1 MNRGLL
7 LAGAVSLLLVLI
19 GLSWSTRRCGRP
31 ARCPAHVAH
40 ALGMSPRAL
49 RSTSQAERPVVDA
62 GRLLPFTPEQITR
75 AAQLA
80 QAFIAAYSTHRYN
93 EPGAAYLQHLA
104 PMTAPS
110 LYAVLE
116 RTATDPTVQV
126 PRQRMQ
132 EVTLAHARTEMI
144 RELGPTSITFLVTA
158 TEHVT
163 TTYATRRDTARY
175 AVTLIPATGGDWSVY
190 DVELAA
196 TGQGGDHGGRP

>member
-1 MNRGLL
+1 MNRGLVLAVAAGLTVAL
-7 LAGAVSLLLVLI
+7 LC
-19 GLSWSTRRCGRP
+19 LSWSAHRAGRP
-31 ARCPAHVAH
+31 TQAAHRTGTRWRFPALTA
-40 ALGMSPRAL
+40 ASPPEPA
-49 RSTSQAERPVVDA
+49 VDA

-80 QAFIAAYSTHRYN
+80 QTFIAAYSTHRYH

-116 RTATDPTVQV
+116 RATADPTVQV

-132 EVTLAHARTEMI
+132 EVTLTHAHTEMI
-144 RELGPTSITFLVTA
+144 RELGPTSITFIVTA

-175 AVTLIPATGGDWSVY
+175 AVTLIPATGGGWTVY

-196 TGQGGDHGGRP
+196 AGQGGDHGGRP